1 MNANVGYCLKCG
13 ATQGNHYSP
22 ECLPGF
28 ATTDPVKYYAVVMQ
42 QDYDAL
48 AAQMAEMR
56 QAMDELHVKHG
67 RSMRGI
73 EQLEAR
79 LAEAEQDRD
88 KWRERAFNS
97 LRSQEVLRVTD
108 SASVVQYK
116 PCEICTTQSWCET
129 HGCQCYPV
137 SAVQPERCCL
147 DYPRCDCNSPPEPDD
162 DWLCFQRPPQP
173 KVTHER

>member
-79 LAEAEQDRD
+79 LAEAERD
-88 KWRERAFNS
+88 AARYRWLRNTATTSDWCDLGGLTAER
-97 LRSQEVLRVTD
+97 TD
-108 SASVVQYK
+108 E
-116 PCEICTTQSWCET
+116 EIDKAL
-129 HGCQCYPV
+129 GAV
-137 SAVQPERCCL
+137 SA
-147 DYPRCDCNSPPEPDD
+147 PD
-162 DWLCFQRPPQP
+162 RETG
-173 KVTHER
+173 VTP